1 MVRSVCPWFI
11 SKLIG
16 NARYDF
22 KARALDIE
30 ESRVG
35 EGIPAGLRPT
45 GFKTL
50 RRTESHKK
58 KILNMSTFLILA
70 AEQRRIFLISAS
82 LFFLR
87 GYMTP
92 GLLSHKSR
100 PVPLRRRFDVGRGK
114 KPALHIVKLRS

>member
-1 MVRSVCPWFI
+1 VRSACPWFI

-16 NARYDF
+16 KAPYDF
-22 KARALDIE
+22 RTRALDIGK
-30 ESRVG
+30 SRVG
-35 EGIPAGLRPT
+35 EGIPAGLWPP

-50 RRTESHKK
+50 RRMESNKK

-87 GYMTP
+87 GHLTR

-100 PVPLRRRFDVGRGK
+100 PIPLRLRFDVGRGK